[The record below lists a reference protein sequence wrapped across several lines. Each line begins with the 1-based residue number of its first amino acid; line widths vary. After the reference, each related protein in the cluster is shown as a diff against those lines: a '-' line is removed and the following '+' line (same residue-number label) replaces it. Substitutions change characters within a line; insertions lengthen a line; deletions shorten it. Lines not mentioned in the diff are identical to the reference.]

1 MNVENCSNCERGIG
15 KLEQAYIYGNHI
27 VCKECYSLLMS
38 SGEDNKNINSD
49 DRISTDMTDKKN
61 ESPHMLQREV
71 MTNVKQGAFL
81 GGCVC
86 LLLASIFIYYS
97 SLWFIFYVPL
107 LLAAFILSIVAMAQK
122 RILGGVFL
130 LLGTIVIPPFIII
143 FGGIPVSP
151 NSHSA
156 ESNISNVM
164 RRAKSPVTG
173 EMPAQVESNSQELS
187 LPNTPL
193 GQPGTRREGK
203 LTKNSSITVSEREYI
218 KPQVPSVPIVS
229 LGGSVIIDNIEITV
243 RGARLGFIERKSI
256 FGGSIT
262 RSDSKYLLIDLVL
275 RNTSDGNVVYLQDV
289 WKESDITDN
298 YGNIEGPAFGSSY
311 QRDDIVGVVYS
322 GKLKPHEAVNDMM
335 IFDRPLES
343 ASDFTIKADPGF
355 WKSVS
360 ADRVRQLSD
369 ASFQIKFTRQDIQD

>member
-1 MNVENCSNCERGIG
+1 
-15 KLEQAYIYGNHI
+15 
-27 VCKECYSLLMS
+27 
-38 SGEDNKNINSD
+38 
-49 DRISTDMTDKKN
+49 
-61 ESPHMLQREV
+61 
-71 MTNVKQGAFL
+71 
-81 GGCVC
+81 
-86 LLLASIFIYYS
+86 
-97 SLWFIFYVPL
+97 
-107 LLAAFILSIVAMAQK
+107 
-122 RILGGVFL
+122 
-130 LLGTIVIPPFIII
+130 
-143 FGGIPVSP
+143 
-151 NSHSA
+151 
-156 ESNISNVM
+156 
-164 RRAKSPVTG
+164 
-173 EMPAQVESNSQELS
+173 MPAQVESNSQELS